1 MRCSFRGK
9 DRRGAT
15 AVELAFV
22 AIPFFMFVFGI
33 FEFGR
38 FVLAKDLM
46 REASREAARLASV
59 NTNVTGSHANDM
71 TAAEIE
77 DKVRGLVNGVGL
89 DELSIQFSHVDDST
103 SDWKNNATLQHQ
115 IAVTVTGNYTPMTP
129 VFMLLGG
136 DTNSIQMSEASIAFS
151 EGH

>member
-1 MRCSFRGK
+1 MPCSTRGK

-15 AVELAFV
+15 AVEFAIV
-22 AIPFFMFVFGI
+22 AIPVFLFVFGI

-38 FVLAKDLM
+38 LVMVKDLM

-77 DKVRGLVNGVGL
+77 NKVRGLVTGSGL
-89 DELSIQFSHVDDST
+89 DELSIQFSHVDDPT
-103 SDWKNNATLQHQ
+103 SGWKNATMQHQ

-136 DTNSIQMSEASIAFS
+136 DTNSIYMSETSIAYS

>member
-1 MRCSFRGK
+1 MPCSTRGK

-15 AVELAFV
+15 AVEFAIV
-22 AIPFFMFVFGI
+22 AIPVFLFVFGI

-38 FVLAKDLM
+38 LVMVKDLM

-77 DKVRGLVNGVGL
+77 NKVRGLVTGSGL
-89 DELSIQFSHVDDST
+89 DELSIQFSHVDDPT
-103 SDWKNNATLQHQ
+103 SGWKNATMQHQ

-136 DTNSIQMSEASIAFS
+136 DTNSIHMSETSIAYS